1 MFKALLSLHLGGPLQ
16 DNLAPN
22 RRSQIDLTPPE
33 KISNRLVVH
42 LRAQKNSHVNGRVKS
57 IYALA
62 RTCLRGLILKSI
74 ASIYGL
80 AWMYCIAIDICALA
94 PSPPHF

>member
-1 MFKALLSLHLGGPLQ
+1 VFKELLSLHLGGPLQ
-16 DNLAPN
+16 DDLASYRRSKIDLAP
-22 RRSQIDLTPPE
+22 PE
-33 KISNRLVVH
+33 EISNRLVVH
-42 LRAQKNSHVNGRVKS
+42 LRAPKNSHVNGRVKS

-62 RTCLRGLILKSI
+62 RTCLRGLVLKTI

-80 AWMYCIAIDICALA
+80 AWMYCIAMDICALA